1 MHYSGPHSTNSHY
14 MLIDI
19 LGLIGV
25 IACAVTGA
33 LQAGRVRM
41 DYFGVIIISFVTALG
56 GGTIRDLM
64 LNNYPLAW
72 IKDPLLLYTTISCS
86 LLTILLA
93 RYMKYLKSIF
103 LILDAIGLV
112 SFALGATLIA
122 LDLGHGMTMACVA
135 AVATG
140 AFGGV
145 IRDILCNRIPLA
157 FQHELYASIAI
168 VIAMVY
174 VGLVKIGVNT
184 EVAIVLTTTLGLTI
198 RLLAIKFKLSLRVFD
213 YDEDKYT
220 NVAWLE
226 KLPHPNLRKI
236 IFIRRQNK
244 LVQHD
249 AKLPSDTFA
258 SRSHTFQELDVAP
271 IEHLDGNRVV
281 AKEEAIIVTAHT
293 PTLQSQDQTVTPL
306 ATATTPATVAIQEQ
320 TATVATVATQEESA
334 TEATLTASA
343 FSRVDEGVGAT
354 PQSQSNPTINAST
367 ASSDGIAFVANNIA
381 TTSPTTLAT
390 ANEIASTSQLSTT
403 ATAVKQSH
411 QAATSSS
418 NRKPQ
423 TIFIVN
429 GQTVDLW
436 SNTTTSRHN
445 SNSNS
450 NNNSNSSNNSTAI
463 LDTEVKD
470 NTVDSNNNQ
479 EQQISQLFEQHPE
492 YGIVFPSDLA
502 IGGSNQETIA
512 GVPPQTNSQTTSQT
526 TSGTDTA
533 TTSSQRTTATSSSTT
548 TVASSNR
555 TTITA
560 AQSITAVQSTTARA
574 TPKTTVQQD
583 RHLYSDNLVTITVP
597 AEVASP
603 TPSLLTV
610 NQANSVAVS
619 NADSLASTTT
629 TTDLTPASNNN
640 SFTDPSYSNTAYSAS
655 DSLIHTII
663 VDEELLTSNKLV
675 HNTATPQ
682 VTPIIVAGSSY
693 NEVGEEAETGS
704 EAIIIPTAQ
713 QLEEANDKLS

>member
-293 PTLQSQDQTVTPL
+293 PTSQSQDQTVTPL
-306 ATATTPATVAIQEQ
+306 ATATTPATVA
-320 TATVATVATQEESA
+320 TQEKPA
-334 TEATLTASA
+334 TPATLTTSA
-343 FSRVDEGVGAT
+343 FSQVGKEIEAT
-354 PQSQSNPTINAST
+354 PQSQINPTINTSS
-367 ASSDGIAFVANNIA
+367 ASSDGSALVANNI

-390 ANEIASTSQLSTT
+390 ASEITSASQLSTT
-403 ATAVKQSH
+403 TTAVKQPH
-411 QAATSSS
+411 QDATSSS

-429 GQTVDLW
+429 GQPVDLW
-436 SNTTTSRHN
+436 SDVTTSQHN
-445 SNSNS
+445 SNSN
-450 NNNSNSSNNSTAI
+450 NSTTI
-463 LDTEVKD
+463 LGTEVND
-470 NTVDSNNNQ
+470 NTVDVNNNQ

-502 IGGSNQETIA
+502 IGGSNQETTA
-512 GVPPQTNSQTTSQT
+512 GVTPQTNSPTTSQT
-526 TSGTDTA
+526 TSGTDTTA
-533 TTSSQRTTATSSSTT
+533 TSLQRAITTSSSTT

-555 TTITA
+555 TTIA
-560 AQSITAVQSTTARA
+560 ASQSITAVQSTTAPA
-574 TPKTTVQQD
+574 TPKTTAHQD
-583 RHLYSDNLVTITVP
+583 RQLFSDNLVVMAVP

-603 TPSLLTV
+603 TPSLPTV
-610 NQANSVAVS
+610 NQACSIAVS
-619 NADSLASTTT
+619 NADNLATTT
-629 TTDLTPASNNN
+629 TTVDLTPPTNNN
-640 SFTDPSYSNTAYSAS
+640 TFTDPSYSNTAYSAAA
-655 DSLIHTII
+655 SLIHTIM
-663 VDEELLTSNKLV
+663 VDEELLTSNKPV